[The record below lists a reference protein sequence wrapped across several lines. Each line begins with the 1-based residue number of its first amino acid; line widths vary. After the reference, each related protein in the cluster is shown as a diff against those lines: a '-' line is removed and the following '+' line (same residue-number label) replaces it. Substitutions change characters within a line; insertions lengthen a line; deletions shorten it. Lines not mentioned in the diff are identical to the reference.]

1 MNEYAGMGR
10 GNEETPL
17 EIAER
22 AVEQARP
29 LKADVE
35 AYAQAGRTVTIKV
48 FQGDVES
55 ATVAEPRG
63 VGIRAVRDGRTG
75 YAFSTD
81 VSPEGTSRA
90 VAEIMRALEA
100 ADNDRYAGLPEG
112 GDYEA
117 IGDLWSAGVVDTS
130 IEQKTALALQAEEIA
145 LAVDGVVA
153 VEESVYTDEE
163 EHVAVC
169 SSRGVRAESRTSYGF
184 VYVVAHAGQG
194 TERQSGLGFDAGR
207 DPGKLDPRQ
216 AGLEAAAKANALVGG
231 RQCKTGSY
239 TVVLDGLVVSAL
251 LSTVVRALS
260 ADAVLKGRS
269 VFGGELG
276 KVIASDRLSLVD
288 DGLDPRGMATSPFD
302 GEGVPQQRTVVIEEG
317 VLCTY
322 LYDTRSARWQ
332 GGGAGSTGNAR
343 RASYRS
349 LPGVGSSNLVV
360 AEGEGTLEEV
370 IRRVGDGLYVGSVAG
385 VHSGVNPV
393 SGEISLGV
401 TGNLISKGRMGTPV
415 REVTM
420 ATDFRALLAGVCDV
434 GGDTRWIP
442 LYGSVCTPCV
452 VVEGVAVSGA

>member
-1 MNEYAGMGR
+1 MNEDASTDRGR
-10 GNEETPL
+10 VETPL
-17 EIAER
+17 EVATR
-22 AVEQARP
+22 AVEQARS

-35 AYAQAGRTVTIKV
+35 AYVQAGRTVTIKV
-48 FQGDVES
+48 FQGDIES

-63 VGIRAVRDGRTG
+63 VGIRAVRDGKTG

-81 VSPEGTSRA
+81 VSPEGTA
-90 VAEIMRALEA
+90 QVVAEVMRCLEA
-100 ADNDRYAGLPEG
+100 ADEDKYAGLPEG
-112 GDYEA
+112 DDYES
-117 IGDLWSAGVVDTS
+117 IGDLWSAGVIDTS

-169 SSRGVRAESRTSYGF
+169 SSRGVHAESKTSYGF

-207 DPGKLDPRQ
+207 DPSRLDPRQ
-216 AGLEAAAKANALVGG
+216 AGSEAAARANALVGG

-239 TVVLDGLVVSAL
+239 TVVLDAVVVSAL
-251 LSTVVRALS
+251 LSTIVRALS

-269 VFGGELG
+269 VFEGELG
-276 KVIASDRLSLVD
+276 KMIASGMLSLVD
-288 DGLDPRGMATSPFD
+288 DGLDPQGMATSPFD
-302 GEGVPQQRTVVIEEG
+302 GEGVPQQRTVLLEEG
-317 VLCTY
+317 VLRTY

-360 AEGEGTLEEV
+360 AKGEGTLEEV
-370 IRRVGDGLYVGSVAG
+370 ARRVGNGLYVGSVAG

-401 TGNLISKGRMGTPV
+401 TGNLISNGKIGAPV

-420 ATDFRALLAGVCDV
+420 ASDFRALLAGVSDV
-434 GGDTRWIP
+434 GGNTRWIP